1 MTQPGWTG
9 DGGSADSAWNRVQL
23 GPYVVP
29 GICTIT
35 GLAVGQD
42 LDVKKQKGKDGAVME
57 DNGLEPAKFNIE
69 VQINEALWPMFQEIL
84 PRIDPRRAGASRSP
98 LEIVHP
104 LTDILNIRE
113 IVIKRVIPTS
123 PTASRGMKWVFECL
137 QWFPA
142 PKPKKTTTKPK
153 DAGRAALSPEDRARL
168 LMYES
173 AQFGGDDAGTS
184 SSGRELSRSDMS
196 DNTFN
201 D

>member
-1 MTQPGWTG
+1 MAQPGWTG

-23 GPYVVP
+23 GPYVLP

-42 LDVKKQKGKDGAVME
+42 LDVKKQKGQDGAVME

-69 VQINEALWPMFQEIL
+69 VQINEELWPMFQEIL

-104 LTDILNIRE
+104 LPNILDIRE
-113 IVIKRVIPTS
+113 IVIKRVVPTS

-173 AQFGGDDAGTS
+173 GQAVNDDAGRS
-184 SSGRELSRSDMS
+184 LSRGDMS
-196 DNTFN
+196 DNTF
-201 D
+201 DD